1 MILLKS
7 IGLRCTLDLMNKVT
21 TYTYENMNISLN
33 IIGKIKALEKLC
45 INCNKVSIFK
55 IQYCFLTY
63 ILLHLPLIRA
73 ANIDHGHWTAPYFDC
88 DGLVK
93 MWKITYA
100 SPFFGWD
107 SLRQRIEFKYVLLL
121 NSIL

>member
-1 MILLKS
+1 
-7 IGLRCTLDLMNKVT
+7 MNKAIT
-21 TYTYENMNISLN
+21 FIYGNTNTSLN
-33 IIGKIKALEKLC
+33 IIGKEHDFYFNYVYHIQRFQISEIYQMTFEVVL
-45 INCNKVSIFK
+45 IFV
-55 IQYCFLTY
+55 F
-63 ILLHLPLIRA
+63 RA

-107 SLRQRIEFKYVLLL
+107 SLRQRIEFKYANFMFIAIVLF
-121 NSIL
+121 NK

>member
-1 MILLKS
+1 MCL
-7 IGLRCTLDLMNKVT
+7 N
-21 TYTYENMNISLN
+21 YTSGNITNYL
-33 IIGKIKALEKLC
+33 
-45 INCNKVSIFK
+45 
-55 IQYCFLTY
+55 FLFQ
-63 ILLHLPLIRA
+63 RA

-107 SLRQRIEFKYVLLL
+107 SLRQRIEFKYVLLNL
-121 NSIL
+121 VRKQLSLIKIKYFLH

>member
-1 MILLKS
+1 MTS
-7 IGLRCTLDLMNKVT
+7 
-21 TYTYENMNISLN
+21 E
-33 IIGKIKALEKLC
+33 IIF
-45 INCNKVSIFK
+45 IF
-55 IQYCFLTY
+55 
-63 ILLHLPLIRA
+63 RA

-107 SLRQRIEFKYVLLL
+107 SLRQRIEFKYVIFIFIVILLFKIV
-121 NSIL
+121 S